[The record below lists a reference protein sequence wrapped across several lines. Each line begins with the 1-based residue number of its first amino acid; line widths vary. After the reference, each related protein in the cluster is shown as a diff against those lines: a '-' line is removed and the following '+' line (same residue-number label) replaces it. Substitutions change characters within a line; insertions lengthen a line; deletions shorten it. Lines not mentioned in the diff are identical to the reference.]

1 MAAVPESEW
10 SLVIPAYNE
19 AQRIGELLD
28 QLQDF
33 SGEVIFVCDGTDATG
48 EIIDSFEASHTGLRL
63 RCIHAR
69 HRLGKGGAVI
79 AGMQAATGR
88 YVGYMDADGSTPLD
102 QMRLLYAALETCDG
116 AIGSR
121 WVEGAV
127 LVRPQGWLRRIESR
141 AFNLLVRILFSL
153 TYNDTQCGAKAFH
166 SSAVREVASMVR
178 ITGFAFD
185 VELLWRLRQ
194 RGFTIQEVPIA
205 WRNNESSKV
214 DGSDAL
220 KMLASLVRIRFG

>member
-1 MAAVPESEW
+1 MAGVPESEW

-28 QLQDF
+28 QLRDF
-33 SGEVIFVCDGTDATG
+33 AGEVIFVCDGTDATG
-48 EIIDSFEASHTGLRL
+48 DVIDSFEVSHPGVRFH
-63 RCIHAR
+63 CIHAK
-69 HRLGKGGAVI
+69 HRLGKGGAVL
-79 AGMQAATGR
+79 AGMQSAAGS

-121 WVEGAV
+121 WVEGSV
-127 LVRPQGWLRRIESR
+127 LIRPQGWMRRMESR

-153 TYNDTQCGAKAFH
+153 NYHDTQCGAKAFRC
-166 SSAVREVASMVR
+166 SAVQEVAQTVR
-178 ITGFAFD
+178 ISGFAFD
-185 VELLWRLRQ
+185 VELLWRMRQ
-194 RGFTIQEVPIA
+194 RGYTIHEVPIE

-220 KMLASLVRIRFG
+220 KMLASLVRIRFS